1 MWRENCYSVN
11 RNNAAMSV
19 KPKILIVDDE
29 PLIRDALSFKLKKEG
44 YDVDTAEDGEKAIDK
59 IDAEKYEVIISDI
72 MMPFVSGFELVKI
85 LKEKGNEAP
94 VLMLTSLNSET
105 AVLKA
110 FDLGADDY
118 MTKPFSPNELSVRI
132 KKLINSAKK

>member
-1 MWRENCYSVN
+1 
-11 RNNAAMSV
+11 MSAR
-19 KPKILIVDDE
+19 PKILIVDDE
-29 PLIRDALSFKLKKEG
+29 PLIRDALSYKLKKEG

-59 IDAEKYEVIISDI
+59 IDAEDYEIIISDI
-72 MMPFVSGFELVKI
+72 MMPFISGFELVKI
-85 LKEKGNEAP
+85 LKERGKEAP

-132 KKLINSAKK
+132 KKLINSTKK

>member
-1 MWRENCYSVN
+1 
-11 RNNAAMSV
+11 MSD

-29 PLIRDALSFKLKKEG
+29 PLIRDALAFKLTKDG
-44 YDVDTAEDGEKAIDK
+44 YDVDTAEDGEKAIQK
-59 IDAEKYEVIISDI
+59 IESEEYQIIISDI
-72 MMPFVSGFELVKI
+72 MMPFISGFELVKI
-85 LKEKGNEAP
+85 LKERGTDAP

-110 FDLGADDY
+110 FDLGADDF

-132 KKLINSAKK
+132 KKLLKNAKK